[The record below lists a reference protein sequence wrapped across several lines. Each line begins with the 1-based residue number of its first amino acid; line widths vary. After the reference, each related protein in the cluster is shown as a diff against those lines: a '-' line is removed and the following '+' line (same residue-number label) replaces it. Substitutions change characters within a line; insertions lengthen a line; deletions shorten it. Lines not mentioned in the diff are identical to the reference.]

1 MITFYMKSQCL
12 RFMGQIKLQSKGLGV
27 QLLIWETLHPLT
39 SQLMDTWQQLDQGNQ
54 KVELSLVTATTS
66 AIMKVGLFFYFH
78 EDYRRY
84 LMDELLNGRTNV
96 PTHPTQITF
105 LKTSLISFKS
115 VMDGWTTS
123 LPIKFLLHVFMF
135 NLSINMILDN
145 DNGLWQVTLWN
156 NEYDT
161 DLAVKLS
168 NMSEVT

>member
-1 MITFYMKSQCL
+1 
-12 RFMGQIKLQSKGLGV
+12 
-27 QLLIWETLHPLT
+27 
-39 SQLMDTWQQLDQGNQ
+39 
-54 KVELSLVTATTS
+54 
-66 AIMKVGLFFYFH
+66 MKVGLFFYFH

-115 VMDGWTTS
+115 VMDGGTTS

-156 NEYDT
+156 YEYDVRSVLCVWCKSASLFAMIFALYT
-161 DLAVKLS
+161 APSMNPPAHVLVS
-168 NMSEVT
+168 VPPMYNPPSIYGTW